1 MPVSPNEFRSALS
14 RFASG
19 ITVVTTKDD
28 SGKFYGIT
36 VSAFCSVS
44 LEPPLVLI
52 CIEKLSGSHSAL
64 LESSRF
70 TVNILAAG
78 DEGLSEHFASILDE
92 KFEGIAYEVDDHGLP
107 FLPSSIARLECS
119 VFRTLDGGDHSVFL
133 GLVEGV
139 SVHDAETDPLLY
151 FQGGYREIAK

>member
-28 SGKFYGIT
+28 TGKLYGIT

-52 CIEKLSGSHSAL
+52 CIEKLTGSHSAFL
-64 LESSRF
+64 ASPRF

-78 DEGLSEHFASILDE
+78 DEALSEHFATVLDE
-92 KFEGIAYEVDDHGLP
+92 KFEGVLFEMDDYGLP
-107 FLPSSIARLECS
+107 YLPSSLARLECS
-119 VFRTLDGGDHSVFL
+119 TFRIFDGGDHSVFL

-139 SVHDAETDPLLY
+139 HVRDADPLLY
-151 FQGGYREIAK
+151 FQGSYREIAK